1 MKNNTCK
8 RVSTDREA
16 VELLSRENPKIA
28 MDRGSFENLSG
39 RQRAQKFSSMDQ
51 EAVKDLLRSQEEG
64 SIERIFVDNVTR
76 SCQA

>member
-16 VELLSRENPKIA
+16 VELLSRENPEIA

-39 RQRAQKFSSMDQ
+39 RQRVQKFSSMDQ

-64 SIERIFVDNVTR
+64 SIERIFVDDVTR